1 MGRPLRFLAS
11 MTTYHC
17 FSRTINNEKF
27 LEDEQ
32 SKELF
37 LQVLDECQEHYSF
50 QLIAYQVMDDH
61 FHLIIKTLENLK
73 HSISVI
79 IKWIK
84 MTFTKRYNK
93 DKKRRGPLWSERF
106 GAKVV
111 DHARDAKRYLNYL
124 LWYLEYNPIRRGLTT
139 RPGESLFGSIKHYL
153 LDGSAEKSKLSGP
166 KVTVHEHFLSLAEN
180 VKERIGKFL
189 KYEQKLKNKYSAF
202 SKNKSSNNKSFLQN
216 LHRRFVTIEKEKAV
230 QKELSEK
237 QNNIKLLQ

>member
-1 MGRPLRFLAS
+1 MGRPLRFHAR

-37 LQVLDECQEHYSF
+37 LQVLEECQEHYRF

-79 IKWIK
+79 MKWIK
-84 MTFTKRYNK
+84 MTFTKRFNRQK
-93 DKKRRGPLWSERF
+93 NRRGPLWSERF

-124 LWYLEYNPIRRGLTT
+124 LWYLEYNPIRQGVTKK
-139 RPGESLFGSIKHYL
+139 PGESLFGSIKHYL
-153 LDGSAEKSKLSGP
+153 LDGSPEKSKLSGP
-166 KVTVHEHFLSLAEN
+166 KITLHEHFLSLSRN
-180 VKERIGKFL
+180 TKERIEKFM
-189 KYEQKLKNKYSAF
+189 KYEQRLKKKYSDF
-202 SKNKSSNNKSFLQN
+202 SKAENKNNKSFLQH
-216 LHRRFVTIEKEKAV
+216 LHRRFVTVEQEKKL
-230 QKELSEK
+230 QKELADK
-237 QNNIKLLQ
+237 IKALKLIQ